1 MKFYRIY
8 VVPNQD
14 LSGTCIGV
22 IHDSDDF
29 LKVVACRKGPNYKY
43 DSDQNITTI
52 EYDDDFRN
60 TFPEEGTPINTAKRI
75 KIKSKDNDPTSGIIG
90 KMAEINFDTT
100 REKFLKYFNLKEE

>member
-8 VVPNQD
+8 VIPNQD

-22 IHDSDDF
+22 IYDTDDF
-29 LKVVACRKGPNYKY
+29 FRVVACRKGPNYKY
-43 DSDQNITTI
+43 DLDQNITTI

-60 TFPEEGTPINTAKRI
+60 TFPDESGPIKTTKRI
-75 KIKSKDNDPTSGIIG
+75 KIKSKDNDPASRIIG
-90 KMAEINFDTT
+90 KRAEINFDTT